1 MSSGYTPGS
10 LWCYAPNKGAPIAF
24 AILFLLSGLLHVY
37 QSLRYHSWKVTGLLP
52 WAAALF
58 VAGFITR
65 EVGAYHSTSEGL
77 YISSTRLLLIAPAV
91 YEGAN
96 YFVLGRLLYYVPH
109 HAPLHPGRVVTT
121 FFGIDV
127 LVGVLTGVAGSY
139 IADPSLP
146 QSKQHLGR
154 DLLRAAMLLQLATMA
169 LFVGITVR
177 FHVRCRRAGVLKRN
191 LRNVLLVVYG
201 SCAIITVRTV
211 YRTVEYFEGAIPAAA
226 VREASGEKDLSP
238 IVCNEWF
245 FWVFEA
251 TLMFMNS
258 TFLNVFHPAR
268 FLPRDYK
275 VFLARDG
282 QTEIEGPGDTDKR
295 GWIQSILDPFDLIGL
310 VRQKD
315 VKYWDVEEREMGRD
329 VTEMRDR

>member
-1 MSSGYTPGS
+1 MSAGYTPGS

-24 AILFLLSGLLHVY
+24 AVLFLLSGLLHVY
-37 QSLRYHSWKVTGLLP
+37 QSLQYHSWKVTGLLP

-65 EVGAYHSTSEGL
+65 EAGAYHYTSEGL

-91 YEGAN
+91 HEGAN
-96 YFVLGRLLYYVPH
+96 YFVLSRLLYYVPH
-109 HAPLHPGRVVTT
+109 HAPLHPGRLATT
-121 FFGIDV
+121 FVGIDV

-169 LFVGITVR
+169 LFVGITIR

-191 LRNVLLVVYG
+191 LRNVILVVYG

-226 VREASGEKDLSP
+226 AESKGGRKALSP

-258 TFLNVFHPAR
+258 AFLSVFHPAR

-310 VRQKD
+310 VRGKD
-315 VKYWDVEEREMGRD
+315 VKYWEVDVHQYNVRLWDM
-329 VTEMRDR
+329 

>member
-1 MSSGYTPGS
+1 MSSGAAPGS

-24 AILFLLSGLLHVY
+24 AILYLLSGIVHVY
-37 QSLRYHSWKVTGLLP
+37 QSLHYHSWKVTGLLP

-65 EVGAYHSTSEGL
+65 EVGAYHYTSEGL

-139 IADPSLP
+139 IADPGLP
-146 QSKQHLGR
+146 RSKQHLGR
-154 DLLRAAMLLQLATMA
+154 DLLRAAMLLQLATMT
-169 LFVGITVR
+169 LFVGITIR
-177 FHVRCRRAGVLKRN
+177 FHVRCRRAGVLKRK
-191 LRNVLLVVYG
+191 LRNLILVVYG

-226 VREASGEKDLSP
+226 GNGGSERSP

-251 TLMFMNS
+251 TLMFLNS

-310 VRQKD
+310 VRKKD
-315 VKYWDVEEREMGRD
+315 VKYWEVENTRMEREAI
-329 VTEMRDR
+329 EMK

>member
-1 MSSGYTPGS
+1 MPPCLRAT
-10 LWCYAPNKGAPIAF
+10 GAPTAF
-24 AILFLLSGLLHVY
+24 AVLSLLSGLLHVY
-37 QSLRYHSWKVTGLLP
+37 QSLHYHSWKVTGLLP

-58 VAGFITR
+58 VAGFIIR
-65 EVGAYHSTSEGL
+65 EVGAYHHTSEGL

-96 YFVLGRLLYYVPH
+96 YFVPH

-127 LVGVLTGVAGSY
+127 LVGVLAGVAGSY
-139 IADPSLP
+139 IADPGLP
-146 QSKQHLGR
+146 QAKQHLSR

-169 LFVGITVR
+169 LFVDITIR
-177 FHVRCRRAGVLKRN
+177 FHVLCRRAGVLKRN
-191 LRNVLLVVYG
+191 LRNVILVVW
-201 SCAIITVRTV
+201 CMAA
-211 YRTVEYFEGAIPAAA
+211 YFEGAIPAAA
-226 VREASGEKDLSP
+226 GNGGGDGSP

-258 TFLNVFHPAR
+258 AFLSVFHPAR

-310 VRQKD
+310 VRGKD
-315 VKYWDVEEREMGRD
+315 VKYWEVERLETGRAEG
-329 VTEMRDR
+329 TEMRGR

>member
-1 MSSGYTPGS
+1 MSAGYIAAPGS

-24 AILFLLSGLLHVY
+24 AVLFLLSGILHVY
-37 QSLRYHSWKVTGLLP
+37 QSLHYHSWKVTGLLP

-58 VAGFITR
+58 VAGFIIR
-65 EVGAYHSTSEGL
+65 EVGAYHHTSEGL

-96 YFVLGRLLYYVPH
+96 YFVPH
-109 HAPLHPGRVVTT
+109 HAPLHPARVVTT

-127 LVGVLTGVAGSY
+127 LVGVLAGVAGSY
-139 IADPSLP
+139 IADPGLP
-146 QSKQHLGR
+146 QAKQHLSR

-169 LFVGITVR
+169 LFVDITMR
-177 FHVRCRRAGVLKRN
+177 FHVRCRRAGVLKHN
-191 LRNVLLVVYG
+191 LRKAILVVYG

-211 YRTVEYFEGAIPAAA
+211 YRTVE
-226 VREASGEKDLSP
+226 EAESGGGERSP

-251 TLMFMNS
+251 TLMFLNS
-258 TFLNVFHPAR
+258 TFLSVFHPAR
-268 FLPRDYK
+268 FLPRNYK

-282 QTEIEGPGDTDKR
+282 QTEMEGPGDANKR

-310 VRQKD
+310 VR
-315 VKYWDVEEREMGRD
+315 
-329 VTEMRDR
+329 

>member
-1 MSSGYTPGS
+1 MSAGSAPGS
-10 LWCYAPNKGAPIAF
+10 LWCYAPDKGAPIAF
-24 AILFLLSGLLHVY
+24 AVLFLLSGLVHVY
-37 QSLRYHSWKVTGLLP
+37 QSLHYHSWKVTGLLP

-65 EVGAYHSTSEGL
+65 EVGAYNYDSEGL

-96 YFVLGRLLYYVPH
+96 YFVLGRVLYYVPYY
-109 HAPLHPGRVVTT
+109 APLHPGRVVTT

-127 LVGVLTGVAGSY
+127 LIGVLTGVSGSY

-146 QSKQHLGR
+146 TAKQNLGR

-169 LFVGITVR
+169 LFVGITIR
-177 FHVRCRRAGVLKRN
+177 FHILCRRAGVLKRN
-191 LRNVLLVVYG
+191 LRIVISVVYG
-201 SCAIITVRTV
+201 SCTIITIRTV
-211 YRTVEYFEGAIPAAA
+211 YRTVEYLEGAIPAAA
-226 VREASGEKDLSP
+226 AESGEGHRSP

-251 TLMFMNS
+251 TLMFLNS
-258 TFLNVFHPAR
+258 TWLNVFHPAR

-310 VRQKD
+310 VRKKD
-315 VKYWDVEEREMGRD
+315 VKYWEEDNRQLCHDE
-329 VTEMRDR
+329 TEMRDQ